1 MNFAKRALPAVLAL
15 GLAGGM
21 AQAADGVDSSLDEI
35 AQQIVTKTRADGV
48 PIIGIS
54 TFTHSDGTCS
64 ELSNYITE
72 FLVDSLFNAGE
83 GQIELIERSQLSA
96 IFRELELVYDG
107 TIAPDAAKKLGE
119 IEGVDA
125 LVSGSLIEFGERIK
139 LQARL
144 ISTENGK
151 LFSTARSDFPLIGS
165 VSKMTA
171 TRSRGACGFTA
182 APGAAAEPAG
192 QTVTVV
198 TGDTTTTIA
207 PAPVTE
213 RRVYNSDIFDA
224 HIVSLFYSPNSG
236 EISVAIRF
244 NNKSDNEIALSYIP
258 KTITASD
265 ATGTVMTGQG
275 EVAGIRTCRG
285 LGYMGQCNSTYPQ
298 YASVVPAGKPAQM
311 NFTIAGVKGL
321 EQLIMTLA
329 FEMVVTPNTSEAGE
343 YAARSIGYFDLVPT
357 VRQ

>member
-1 MNFAKRALPAVLAL
+1 MTFAKMAAPVALAL
-15 GLAGGM
+15 AVTASA

-182 APGAAAEPAG
+182 APGAAPEPAA

-207 PAPVTE
+207 PAQVGE

-224 HIVSLFYSPNSG
+224 NIVSLFYSPKTG
-236 EISVAIRF
+236 DISVAVRF
-244 NNKSDNEIALSYIP
+244 QNKSDKAIGLSYLP
-258 KTITASD
+258 GTITASD
-265 ATGTVMTGQG
+265 STGTVMAGKG
-275 EVAGIRTCRG
+275 NVSGIRTCQNMT
-285 LGYMGQCNSTYPQ
+285 YMARCNTSYPQ
-298 YASVVPAGKPAQM
+298 QASVVPAGKPAQM
-311 NFTIAGVKGL
+311 NFTVGGPEGL
-321 EQLIMTLA
+321 ENLLMTMA
-329 FEMVVTPNTSEAGE
+329 FEMVVTPDVEDQRSYSAQ
-343 YAARSIGYFDLVPT
+343 SIGYFDLVPT

>member
-1 MNFAKRALPAVLAL
+1 MNFKNWILPALLAF
-15 GLAGGM
+15 GVNA
-21 AQAADGVDSSLDEI
+21 AQAADGVDTSLDEI
-35 AQQIVTKTRADGV
+35 AEQIVTKTKADGV

-72 FLVDSLFNAGE
+72 FLVDSLFNAGD

-165 VSKMTA
+165 ISKMTA
-171 TRSRGACGFTA
+171 TRSRGACGFAA
-182 APGAAAEPAG
+182 APGAVAEPAAQPATG
-192 QTVTVV
+192 GTPAALAVV
-198 TGDTTTTIA
+198 
-207 PAPVTE
+207 PVDE
-213 RRVYNSDIFDA
+213 RRVYTSDIFDA
-224 HIVSLFYSPNSG
+224 RIVSLFYAPKTG
-236 EISVAIRF
+236 QVTYAIRF
-244 NNKSDNEIALSYIP
+244 NNKSDKSIGLSYLP
-258 KTITASD
+258 ATINASD
-265 ATGTVMTGQG
+265 NLGNLMTSDDK
-275 EVAGIRTCRG
+275 VAGIRTCYR
-285 LGYMGQCNSTYPQ
+285 LSQMQYCNTSSAQ
-298 YASVVPAGKPAQM
+298 YATVVPAGKSAQM
-311 NFTIAGVKGL
+311 NFTTLGNKDV
-321 EQLIMTLA
+321 EQLAINLA
-329 FEMVVTPNTSEAGE
+329 LEMVVTPDTDDQTTYFAQ
-343 YAARSIGYFDLVPT
+343 SIGYFDLVPT
-357 VRQ
+357 VR